1 MILSEKQKTKF
12 EPCPEY
18 TGRGVCVDVTPLK
31 TVETAFGV
39 KDKFRIV
46 FEVDMTREDGS
57 LWCVWSTG
65 FNATLHEKGALRKFL
80 KQWLGRDLTDQE
92 RVEFETD
99 SLVGKSAFLV
109 VSHNQG
115 EDGTIYANIAACTPL
130 KGLEPL
136 KPSGKYIRVKDR
148 QNAVYQAVTAAP
160 TLTVPKIGRPSDSIM
175 EPVTEFNDLLV
186 CLEDKVGTS
195 VNGPWKATFCTF
207 NNREER
213 PATMDKYLAANAAVL
228 VGKDV
233 RVKMQPGRKPNTW
246 ELLGIWLIEEND
258 DIPM

>member
-46 FEVDMTREDGS
+46 FEVDMAREDGS

-136 KPSGKYIRVKDR
+136 APSGKYKRVKDR
-148 QNAVYQAVTAAP
+148 EPYQQYQPVSAAP
-160 TLTVPKIGRPSDSIM
+160 TLSVPKIVRPVPDLG
-175 EPVTEFNDLLV
+175 PVIEFNDFLLCV
-186 CLEDKVGTS
+186 EERSGQSSK
-195 VNGPWKATFCTF
+195 GPWKAWYCTF
-207 NNREER
+207 NKREEQ
-213 PATMDKYLAANAAVL
+213 PGTTDTVLSANASVL
-228 VGKDV
+228 VDKEV
-233 RVKMQPGRKPNTW
+233 HVKMMAGKHAGTW
-246 ELLGIWLIEEND
+246 ELLGIYPVEEID
-258 DIPM
+258 DVPF